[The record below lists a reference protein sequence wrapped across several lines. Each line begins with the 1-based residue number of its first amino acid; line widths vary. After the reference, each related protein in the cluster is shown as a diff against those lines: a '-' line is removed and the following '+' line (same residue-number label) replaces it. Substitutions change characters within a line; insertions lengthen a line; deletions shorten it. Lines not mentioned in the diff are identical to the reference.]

1 MKIYKSRLFIHL
13 WYKNQWEKEK
23 VIFNSHVP
31 FACLCQRIVNETSI
45 HLLHVL
51 LFLDI
56 DWFSFSRVSWLFIIN
71 KTGCFFHITSVCCFG
86 FCCWIVEFNSNL
98 CSLNSLIS
106 FCFSRVL
113 LKWWSREEIDIFN
126 LESRCNAYGMSFV
139 LLLQSRCCI
148 ASWLSFVW
156 QPSTL
161 IWLMTNV
168 IKTNNW

>member
-31 FACLCQRIVNETSI
+31 FACLCQRIVNETGI

-71 KTGCFFHITSVCCFG
+71 KTGCFFHITSVCCFY
-86 FCCWIVEFNSNL
+86 FCCRIVEFNSNL

-113 LKWWSREEIDIFN
+113 LKWWRVEKKLI
-126 LESRCNAYGMSFV
+126 Y
-139 LLLQSRCCI
+139 
-148 ASWLSFVW
+148 
-156 QPSTL
+156 L
-161 IWLMTNV
+161 IWNPDVMHMECPLYYSFNPDAV
-168 IKTNNW
+168 LHHGCPLYDNLQHWSG